1 LGETTLRW
9 IVIGVLAAQYGL
21 GFAAFLLLFRAVL
34 HRRPRW
40 SHLPSLDEAS
50 RAAPPAWLLR
60 AALLK
65 PASASYKERESLLAG
80 CGFTADAAWYM
91 LGRMAWIGL
100 GFIVAWGGTLY
111 PDLATAAVAWLP
123 VLPPFTL
130 PAIGGIAAVLAM
142 WDKPFLAA
150 FRRQRSARIMKE
162 IYVVS
167 QQLLYFDGASLHL
180 HVKLTRCLPYT
191 RAIRAD
197 MQRMLGEW
205 YHDAEA
211 AIARFK
217 HRIGTAEGASFAET
231 IEALRL
237 HEHAAYYD
245 LLRERLADYKAKLEL
260 WKDSRKESASY
271 VLFILAGLP
280 ILYMFQIFIYPWVQE
295 AQKLFQSLNA

>member
-1 LGETTLRW
+1 LGDTTLRW
-9 IVIGVLAAQYGL
+9 IVIGVLAAQYAL
-21 GFAAFLLLFRAVL
+21 GFAAFLLLLRTAL

-40 SHLPSLDEAS
+40 SHLPYDEGS
-50 RAAPPAWLLR
+50 RAVPPAWLLR
-60 AALLK
+60 AAMLK
-65 PASASYKERESLLAG
+65 QGSASYMERAALLAG
-80 CGFTADAAWYM
+80 CGFTADPAWYM

-100 GFIVAWGGTLY
+100 GLIVAMGGTLF
-111 PDLATAAVAWLP
+111 PEQAAAAVAWLP
-123 VLPPFTL
+123 GLPFFSL
-130 PAIGGIAAVLAM
+130 PVVGGLAAVLAM

-150 FRRQRSARIMKE
+150 FCKQRSARIMKE

-191 RAIRAD
+191 RTIRAD

-231 IEALRL
+231 VEALRL

-271 VLFILAGLP
+271 VLFVLAGLP